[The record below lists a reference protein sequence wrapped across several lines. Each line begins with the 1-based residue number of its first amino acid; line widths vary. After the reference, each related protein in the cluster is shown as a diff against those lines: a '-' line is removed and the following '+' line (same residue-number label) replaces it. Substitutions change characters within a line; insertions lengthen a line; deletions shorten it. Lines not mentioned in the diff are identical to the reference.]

1 MSTLADSFELQLGI
15 KRYLTTTSIGGVTWT
30 WVRRQAVEGVAIRWG
45 RDSILDSPKQRTATI
60 TILEDRNFSMR
71 EMLDT
76 LPNQMLRLKLNKLS
90 YPVIFEGIIDTIKPF
105 IHGSKQ
111 GITVSA
117 TESFFTSFSDT
128 RLSTIAEPSDGNPFL
143 RAVSPNYAMTWL
155 TTMRNYVPAST
166 FLRTWPSGSS
176 YFPQPEAQKLTVKQ
190 IIEAVAA
197 WHPLTYPS
205 WSPDHKQI
213 RSTWAG
219 DFVFGLQPLHQ
230 IIDVPAAKVIV
241 SDDVEI
247 DVRTYPK
254 SWTYQQGSAP
264 IGSVS
269 EPEFYR
275 QSWPR
280 GQTNVVSDHLLN
292 FNPDYV
298 TGWINDVI
306 KPGVDALK
314 AQVTSPRKFRFS
326 HNLIGKTDDV
336 FWFPWERNV
345 QQIRITKEPY
355 AELMGIDP
363 VFVPIG
369 GTLKITAADVTHDVH
384 CAWARNRPATN
395 ARKTWGQLTS
405 LWSRYTQDWSEFTL

>member
-15 KRYLTTTSIGGVTWT
+15 NSYLTTTSIRTLTWT
-30 WVRRQAVEGVAIRWG
+30 WVRRQAVEGVTIRWG

-60 TILEDRNFSMR
+60 TILDDINFSMP

-76 LPNQMLRLKLNKLS
+76 LPNQMLRLKLNTLS
-90 YPVIFEGIIDTIKPF
+90 YPVIFEGIIDTVAPF
-105 IHGSKQ
+105 IHGSKK

-128 RLSTIAEPSDGNPFL
+128 RLNTIGEESDGNPFL
-143 RAVSPNYAMTWL
+143 RAVSPDYTLSWL
-155 TTMRNYVPAST
+155 TSMRSYLPAST
-166 FLRTWPSGSS
+166 FLRTWPSGCT
-176 YFPQPEAQKLTVKQ
+176 FLPQPDAKTLIVKEISEA
-190 IIEAVAA
+190 IAA

-219 DFVFGLQPLHQ
+219 DFVFGLQPLHN
-230 IIDVPAAKVIV
+230 IIDVAASKVIV

-254 SWTYQQGSAP
+254 SWTIQQGSAS
-264 IGSVS
+264 IAKVA

-280 GQTNVVSDHLLN
+280 GQTHVKSDHLLN
-292 FNPDYV
+292 VNPNTV
-298 TGWINDVI
+298 SGFVNDVM

-336 FWFPWERNV
+336 FWFPWERNA

-369 GTLKITAADVTHDVH
+369 GTLKITADDVTHDVN
-384 CAWARNRPATN
+384 CVWAR
-395 ARKTWGQLTS
+395 KKEEQ
-405 LWSRYTQDWSEFTL
+405 